1 MATLRGIRIAL
12 LEARMGGEL
21 EALVR
26 RHGGEPYGVPAVRE
40 VARDAGPEVAA
51 FIDALGERSIV
62 VFSTGVGVRALIEQ
76 AEALGRGDELRER
89 LALAV
94 TICRGPKPTAAL
106 KAVGIHVAVR
116 VQEPFTN
123 KDLIE
128 TIDAVV
134 TTDHEVTLLHYG
146 ERNAALVD
154 AVTQRGAR
162 VRELLLYEWALPED
176 LTALHR
182 LVEEIVER
190 RVGAVAFT
198 SQVQLRHLLA
208 VATQMRKYDDL
219 IVAMQ
224 THTIVAAVGPTCA
237 EALAS
242 VGVIARVV
250 PEHPKMGAMVTSLA
264 RFLSERRSVA

>member
-21 EALVR
+21 ESLVR

-40 VARDAGPEVAA
+40 VSRDAGPEIAA
-51 FIDALGERSIV
+51 FIDALGARSIV
-62 VFSTGVGVRALIEQ
+62 VFSTGVGVRALIAQ
-76 AEALGRGDELRER
+76 AEALGRGDELRDR
-89 LALAV
+89 LAGAV

-106 KAVGIHVAVR
+106 KDAKIHVAVR
-116 VQEPFTN
+116 VREPFTN
-123 KDLIE
+123 KDLVD

-134 TTDHEVTLLHYG
+134 APDDEVTLLHYG

-154 AVTQRGAR
+154 AVTRRGAH

-176 LTALHR
+176 LTALRR

-208 VATQMRKYDDL
+208 VATEMRKYADVIAAL
-219 IVAMQ
+219 Q
-224 THTIVAAVGPTCA
+224 THTIAAAVGPTCA

-264 RFLSERRSVA
+264 RYLSERSVA